1 MNFYSMEPICLKK
14 YFEFSTKDFTINNRV
29 ENLGALTEQLKNE
42 GVKIVDKIEA
52 ANYGNLFILLTLKA
66 TRLNFGSL
74 KMLSR

>member
-1 MNFYSMEPICLKK
+1 V
-14 YFEFSTKDFTINNRV
+14 INYRV
-29 ENLGALTEQLKNE
+29 ENLEALIEQLKNE

-74 KMLSR
+74 LIKSGAK